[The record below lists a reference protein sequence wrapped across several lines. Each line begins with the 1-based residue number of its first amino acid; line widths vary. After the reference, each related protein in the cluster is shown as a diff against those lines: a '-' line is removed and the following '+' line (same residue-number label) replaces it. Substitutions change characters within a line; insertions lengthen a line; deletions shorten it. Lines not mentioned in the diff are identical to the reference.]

1 MFEKLTEAGISVIL
15 RADDT
20 HPVILQTHSG
30 GDTPM
35 EIRLSAALAD
45 EVASQLQRAARIAQS
60 TIYDGIEGDVPWRPG
75 SMRTKS
81 IGAYGATHH
90 TPKQT
95 RAKA

>member
-1 MFEKLTEAGISVIL
+1 MFEKLTEAGISIVL

-20 HPVILQTHSG
+20 HPVILQTHSE

-60 TIYDGIEGDVPWRPG
+60 AIYDEIEGDVPL
-75 SMRTKS
+75 
-81 IGAYGATHH
+81 ATWQHEN
-90 TPKQT
+90 
-95 RAKA
+95 

>member
-1 MFEKLTEAGISVIL
+1 MFEKPTEAGISIVL

-60 TIYDGIEGDVPWRPG
+60 TVYDGIEGDAPLATWQPG
-75 SMRTKS
+75 DTKTKS
-81 IGAYGATHH
+81 TGAH
-90 TPKQT
+90 
-95 RAKA
+95 